1 MTYRQKRPSMH
12 PFTVSNGV
20 LDSRVPCRLPIYT
33 LGFIIIV
40 STKLRYGGFAKAV
53 GLRVMSMAHG
63 LGYAKLVIVLGEDV
77 DPFDMK
83 RVMWAISTKVN
94 PAGDVIILPNMCVD
108 VLDPA
113 SEPQGITHKMVIDAT
128 TPVPP
133 DNRGNFG
140 EELDDPA
147 QTDTWREK
155 LGTLL
160 KEMRK

>member
-1 MTYRQKRPSMH
+1 
-12 PFTVSNGV
+12 
-20 LDSRVPCRLPIYT
+20 
-33 LGFIIIV
+33 
-40 STKLRYGGFAKAV
+40 
-53 GLRVMSMAHG
+53 MSMAHG
-63 LGYAKLVIVLGEDV
+63 LGYAKIVIVVDEDV

-83 RVMWAISTKVN
+83 RVMWAMSTKVN
-94 PAGDVIILPNMCVD
+94 PAGDVIILPNMCID

-113 SEPQGITHKMVIDAT
+113 SEPQGISHKMVIDAT

-140 EELDDPA
+140 EELEDPA
-147 QTDTWREK
+147 QTDVWRAK